1 MYARAGKTIISR
13 KGFIYRRVE
22 CGVSV
27 YFSMRSPAHQ
37 VHYATIP
44 LPCFVFNKK
53 IFIINQP
60 PFCIEYLTLP

>member
-53 IFIINQP
+53 
-60 PFCIEYLTLP
+60 YSL